1 MSSLLEMVASQLQG
15 GNLDQISQALGV
27 DAGTAQQAVNAAL
40 PALLGGLAKNASTP
54 DGAQSLASALDRDH
68 DGSMLDNVGGLLGGL
83 LGGGGGQGG
92 GLGSLLGM
100 ATEMLGGASA
110 VNPRAAN
117 GDGILGHIF
126 GDRRGN
132 VEQGIAKA
140 SGLDL
145 GQIAKLLPILAPMVM
160 AALGKTKRQQG
171 LDAGGVAEML
181 GQQRASVQQQGGLG
195 GLLNLIDLDGDGN
208 ALEEITQIG
217 GGLLGSLFGG
227 KR

>member
-15 GNLDQISQALGV
+15 SNLDQISQALGV
-27 DAGTAQQAVNAAL
+27 DPGTAQNAVNAAL
-40 PALLGGLAKNASTP
+40 PVLLGGLAKNASTP
-54 DGAQSLASALDRDH
+54 DGAQALANALDRDH

-83 LGGGGGQGG
+83 LGGGGQGG

-100 ATEMLGGASA
+100 ATEMLGGGGGG

-126 GDRRGN
+126 GDRRGT
-132 VEQGIAKA
+132 VEQGVAKA

-171 LDAGGVAEML
+171 LDAGGLAEVL